1 MRGWTDGVSVQ
12 RRRPN
17 NEETNKRSKN
27 VQQSAFYGPRPRPR
41 PSPPAQSPQQP
52 PWPTGCPLR
61 VRAANLLKCI
71 RTEKGARIVH
81 YPLRAPSDLLPSLP
95 PSFLASCPLS
105 PSLWAV
111 KQYKGNPR
119 HDSAAYCD
127 PPASAP
133 IGQCDMH
140 CGTVNARNDGVERGP
155 CSFSA
160 RFYKVH
166 VLRSVDLWVRMSVKS
181 RAFCCATARVSP
193 LSV

>member
-1 MRGWTDGVSVQ
+1 M
-12 RRRPN
+12 
-17 NEETNKRSKN
+17 
-27 VQQSAFYGPRPRPR
+27 
-41 PSPPAQSPQQP
+41 
-52 PWPTGCPLR
+52 
-61 VRAANLLKCI
+61 LKCI

-193 LSV
+193 LRLRATQPHTYPKFGTAQYSRIHLCDPKLNNMYCSGK